1 MKAFCEATHNSQSS
15 KRRDPPPK
23 STQHSTPTGTRNRG
37 LSRTTTATYTLA
49 VHKLQRGPLSVCQNR
64 MPCDLHVHDLIGL
77 RSPSSFFC
85 AGLFRFRVAS
95 GRFPFRRS
103 DRSVVRSEHAIE
115 RHGVQHRSHP
125 SAPSARAWPR
135 RARARSRIVELYPYA
150 SRPGRRRASGRVT
163 CGAQRR
169 CKPGSLQ
176 SLLPRAARRPSRH
189 IGIPLI
195 LY

>member
-135 RARARSRIVELYPYA
+135 RARARSRIVTHT
-150 SRPGRRRASGRVT
+150 RPVPVVAARPVLRSCHVWRTHSDAANRGRYSPSFR
-163 CGAQRR
+163 AQRT
-169 CKPGSLQ
+169 G
-176 SLLPRAARRPSRH
+176 PRDT
-189 IGIPLI
+189 
-195 LY
+195 

>member
-95 GRFPFRRS
+95 GRFPFRR
-103 DRSVVRSEHAIE
+103 DRIGRSSVPNMQSNDMGCNIDRIQVLQAL
-115 RHGVQHRSHP
+115 
-125 SAPSARAWPR
+125 APGRGARAHDH
-135 RARARSRIVELYPYA
+135 A
-150 SRPGRRRASGRVT
+150 
-163 CGAQRR
+163 
-169 CKPGSLQ
+169 
-176 SLLPRAARRPSRH
+176 
-189 IGIPLI
+189 
-195 LY
+195 